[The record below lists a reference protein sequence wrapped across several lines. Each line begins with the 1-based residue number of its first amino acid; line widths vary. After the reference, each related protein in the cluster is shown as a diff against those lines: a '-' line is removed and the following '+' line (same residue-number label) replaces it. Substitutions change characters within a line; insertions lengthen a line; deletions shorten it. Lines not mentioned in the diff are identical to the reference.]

1 MNEVFELALRKLLP
15 EAKYGGYRKCNFFDY
30 NEEINEF
37 ITNDG
42 FIIKIENDQDF
53 TKEQKEN
60 LTEQLSL
67 FMGSRI
73 FLESESTAPIF

>member
-15 EAKYGGYRKCNFFDY
+15 EAKYAGYRKCDFFDY